1 MASAQ
6 ANGGSSNELAVEV
19 VDLNFTFPS
28 SVSKLPALRGVD
40 LNLPKGSIA
49 ILIGSNGAGK
59 STLLQ
64 ILAGKRMTRSGA
76 KVLGQDVFFKT
87 PPGVTYLGTE
97 FVNNPVVRSDLLV
110 SHFLDSVGGYRHKER
125 RDRLLDLLDV
135 DLQWRMHEV
144 SDGERRRVQIV
155 QGLMAP
161 WEVLLLDEVTVD
173 LDVLVRSNLLEFLK
187 EECEQRGATVL
198 YATHIFDGLDGFPTH
213 VAHIQLGKTTQ
224 PEAIRWPI
232 TDEGVPGTPKGVMA
246 EMERADRAGSKMLA
260 LALRWLKE
268 DKEVRL
274 DLERQGVLRAR
285 GGGSGKKENK
295 DTPTD
300 SEAFYRKYDYS

>member
-1 MASAQ
+1 MTIEQ
-6 ANGGSSNELAVEV
+6 QPGLAIDVR
-19 VDLNFTFPS
+19 DLHFTFPS

-40 LNLPKGSIA
+40 LVLPRGSLA

-110 SHFLDSVGGYRHKER
+110 SHFLDSVGGYRHKAR

-135 DLQWRMHEV
+135 DLDWRMHEV

-173 LDVLVRSNLLEFLK
+173 LDVLVRSNLLSFLK
-187 EECEQRGATVL
+187 EECQTRGATVL
-198 YATHIFDGLDGFPTH
+198 YATHIFDGLDNIPSH
-213 VAHIQLGKTTQ
+213 VAHIQLGQTTQ
-224 PEAIRWPI
+224 PDPIPWPI
-232 TDEGVPGTPKGVMA
+232 TSEDVPGVPQGVLV
-246 EMERADRAGSKMLA
+246 EMDRQDRAGSRMLA
-260 LALRWLKE
+260 LALRWLQE
-268 DKEVRL
+268 DKQVRL
-274 DLERQGVLRAR
+274 GLEKQGILRAR
-285 GGGSGKKENK
+285 GGKKAVK
-295 DTPTD
+295 DETPSD
-300 SEAFYRKYDYS
+300 SESFFRKYDYTASR